1 MAELDIY
8 KKRRIL
14 LIAVLAVLFFM
25 ITAIIF
31 SCSRNGNENENNTSD
46 NSSEISEQE
55 DPDPA
60 VTQPVVTNSVSRP
73 AVSGFTDRKKLD
85 FADTDYIPDDIMYID
100 PEYLKSILVVGDSIV
115 KGYSV
120 YNRLPAES
128 VLAMGS
134 IGVKTVMETLFDYQG
149 EQCILTDVIEKNKPK
164 YVFVSLGMNDIHTI
178 TQEEYIKQYKSD
190 ISEILKRSPDSKVI
204 IMAVTPVTESNEFTD
219 NTVIDTYNEELRK
232 MVYDLHKENV
242 FFLDAAQNLKN
253 EKNNLKDDLSS
264 GDGIHLSGAAYDT
277 LLSYM
282 LTMLEWI

>member
-1 MAELDIY
+1 MDIY

-31 SCSRNGNENENNTSD
+31 SCSRNSQEENNSVSDDSSVVSD
-46 NSSEISEQE
+46 NNTP
-55 DPDPA
+55 DPDI
-60 VTQPVVTNSVSRP
+60 TQPVVTDSTIRP
-73 AVSGFTDRKKLD
+73 SPSGFTDRNKLNL
-85 FADTDYIPDDIMYID
+85 ADTDYVPDDILYID
-100 PEYLKSILVVGDSIV
+100 QEYLKSILVVGDSIA

-149 EQCILTDVIEKNKPK
+149 EQCTLTDVIEKNKPK

-190 ISEILKRSPDSKVI
+190 ISEILKRSPDSKII
-204 IMAVTPVTESNEFTD
+204 IMAVTPVTEANEFTD
-219 NTVIDTYNEELRK
+219 NTVIDTYNEALRK
-232 MVYDLHKENV
+232 MVYDLHNDNV